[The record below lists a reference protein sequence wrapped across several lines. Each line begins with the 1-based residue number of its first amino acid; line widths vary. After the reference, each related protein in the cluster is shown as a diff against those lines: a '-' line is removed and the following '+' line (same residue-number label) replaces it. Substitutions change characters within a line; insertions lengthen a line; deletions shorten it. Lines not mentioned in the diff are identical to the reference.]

1 MSKSEQKIYKLIKEV
16 SIFSTFGVSNQEI
29 IKEVGVSK
37 RTLIY
42 VLRKFENKKILIK
55 TKIGKYNYY
64 KFNI

>member
-29 IKEVGVSK
+29 IKEAGVSK

-55 TKIGKYNYY
+55 TKIGKYNNY